1 MHGFKNSSTKLM
13 IAKLQRCTRMEI
25 GALGSSLWC
34 SIDCTRCAVCASL
47 IESRLEG
54 G

>member
-25 GALGSSLWC
+25 GERRPENGEIYMYTKSVLGGL
-34 SIDCTRCAVCASL
+34 
-47 IESRLEG
+47 
-54 G
+54 